1 LTSDTPD
8 NLIYGDLNGDGR
20 VNSTDY
26 TLLKRYLL
34 GAIQTFP
41 YERGI
46 KAADLNLDGRI
57 NSTDY
62 TVLKRYLLNAIP
74 SLPVK

>member
-1 LTSDTPD
+1 MPG

-20 VNSTDY
+20 VNSTDFS
-26 TLLKRYLL
+26 LLKRYLL
-34 GAIQTFP
+34 GNISVFP
-41 YERGI
+41 HERGAE
-46 KAADLNLDGRI
+46 AADLNLDGRI

-62 TVLKRYLLNAIP
+62 SILKRYLLNSIP